1 MKNHEQK
8 VSMKK
13 TILILFTM
21 MVILFAGKSG
31 AVYGQAETTPEVPD
45 GIATEEDMAL
55 CLPGI
60 YLQTPED
67 CLPLGSSQILTDLA
81 KKGLTVPLKPLPAG
95 KPDAAYVNLDQ
106 NYAKLNLQAGVQAA
120 FYPNLD
126 SAAAGINA
134 FRFLPAGNLLYIAYT
149 QQSDVEGKHF
159 VQVETGEWVRAS
171 PTYYSTFQGLQFSKP
186 PSNSFGWILDQNKP
200 SREPGYQ
207 ADLTNETLV
216 REQVVQVY
224 DAVEADN
231 TTWYMIGLGKWV
243 EQRYVAVV
251 DVMQNPPE
259 GVTNGR
265 WIEVNLFQQTLAVYD
280 NNQLVFATIIAT
292 GVDPYFTQ
300 PGLFQIYEKKELETM
315 TGAFAADKS
324 DYYYLE
330 NVPWTMYF
338 DQNRALHGAYWR
350 ALFGYPQSHGCVNL
364 SVADSHWLYDWA
376 NVGDW
381 VYVWD
386 PSGKTPT
393 DPSFY
398 GKGGA

>member
-1 MKNHEQK
+1 
-8 VSMKK
+8 
-13 TILILFTM
+13 
-21 MVILFAGKSG
+21 
-31 AVYGQAETTPEVPD
+31 
-45 GIATEEDMAL
+45 MAL

-60 YLQTPED
+60 YLEDPED

-81 KKGLTVPLKPLPAG
+81 RKGLTVPLKPLPAG
-95 KPDAAYVNLDQ
+95 KPDTNYVNLDQ
-106 NYAKLNLQAGVQAA
+106 NYAKLNLQTGVKAA

-126 SAAAGINA
+126 SAVAGINA
-134 FRFLPAGNLLYIAYT
+134 FRFLPAGNLLYIAYAH
-149 QQSDVEGKHF
+149 QSDVGGKHF
-159 VQVETGEWVRAS
+159 VQMETGEWVRAS
-171 PTYYSTFQGLQFSKP
+171 PTYYSPFQGLLFSKA
-186 PSNSFGWILDQNKP
+186 PSNSFGWILDQNNP
-200 SREPGYQ
+200 SREAGYQ
-207 ADLTNETLV
+207 AETINENLV
-216 REQVVQVY
+216 REQIVQVY

-243 EQRYVAVV
+243 EQRYIAVV
-251 DVMQNPPE
+251 NVMQAPPD

-265 WIEVNLFQQTLAVYD
+265 WIEVNLEQQTLVVYD
-280 NNQLVFATIIAT
+280 NNQIVFATIIAT

-300 PGLFQIYEKKELETM
+300 PGLSQIYEKKDLETM

-364 SVADSHWLYDWA
+364 SVGDSHWIYDWA
-376 NVGDW
+376 QVGDW

-386 PSGKTPT
+386 PSGQTPT

-398 GKGGA
+398 GQGGA

>member
-1 MKNHEQK
+1 MA
-8 VSMKK
+8 MKK
-13 TILILFTM
+13 LILILLTVM
-21 MVILFAGKSG
+21 TITFAGKSA
-31 AVYGQAETTPEVPD
+31 AVYAQAEITPEIPAVNN
-45 GIATEEDMAL
+45 DMAL

-60 YLQTPED
+60 YLETPDD

-81 KKGLTVPLKPLPAG
+81 RKGLTVPLKPLPAS
-95 KPDAAYVNLDQ
+95 KPSADYVNLDQ
-106 NYAKLNLQAGVQAA
+106 NYAKLNLQPGVQAA

-126 SAAAGINA
+126 SAVAGINA
-134 FRFLPAGNLLYIAYT
+134 FRFLPAGDLLYIAYT
-149 QQSDVEGKHF
+149 YQSDVGGKHF
-159 VQVETGEWVRAS
+159 VQVENGEWVRAS
-171 PTYYSTFQGLQFSKP
+171 PTYYSTFQGLHFSKT

-207 ADLTNETLV
+207 ADLVNETLV
-216 REQVVQVY
+216 REQIVQVY
-224 DAVEADN
+224 DAVEAGN

-243 EQRYVAVV
+243 EQRYIAVV
-251 DVMQNPPE
+251 NVMPSPPD
-259 GVTNGR
+259 GVINGR
-265 WIEVNLFQQTLAVYD
+265 WIEVNLYQQTLAVYD

-330 NVPWTMYF
+330 SVPWTMYF

-364 SVADSHWLYDWA
+364 SVGDSHWLYDWA

-398 GKGGA
+398 GQGGA